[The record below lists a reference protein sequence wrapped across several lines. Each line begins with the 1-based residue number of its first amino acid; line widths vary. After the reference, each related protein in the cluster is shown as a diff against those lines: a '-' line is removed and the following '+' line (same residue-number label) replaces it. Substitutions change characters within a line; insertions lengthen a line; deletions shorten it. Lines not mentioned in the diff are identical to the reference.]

1 MRISVGV
8 VGLCLVLAGCQS
20 FFSAPA
26 PVASADAATPGAEA
40 QSHPAKASAK
50 PGAPA
55 APVPEA
61 PAPSLI
67 LPFETD
73 AASVAAGIVV
83 PPFPA
88 GDPRQAAMLSEKTE
102 VDRLVASGALTRE
115 GGAKRLYRL
124 AAKNDL
130 VKGKAD
136 EGFWQT
142 LIQTYRNLDDHYI
155 TAEDAASDIN
165 AAAARRL
172 VGK

>member
-1 MRISVGV
+1 MRVSVGV
-8 VGLCLVLAGCQS
+8 VGVCLALAGCQS

-26 PVASADAATPGAEA
+26 PVASADAATPAA
-40 QSHPAKASAK
+40 DVPPHPAKVSAK
-50 PGAPA
+50 PAAPA
-55 APVPEA
+55 APVPEV

-73 AASVAAGIVV
+73 AASVDAGIVA

-88 GDPRQAAMLSEKTE
+88 GDPRQAAMLSEKAE

-115 GGAKRLYRL
+115 GGAKRLYRF

-165 AAAARRL
+165 AAAARRAA
-172 VGK
+172 GK